1 MPRRTQSS
9 VRGWIEP
16 MLATLT
22 ADYFSNPDWIYE
34 PKLDGIRCLAYKR
47 STGVEMYT
55 RNKLALHGAHP
66 EIRTALEAIPHRYV
80 VDGEIA
86 ATIGGRT
93 SFSALQQRGM
103 LPSDRRKVKVHYHVF
118 DIMRLDGADVREGST
133 LERKALLKEAGF
145 GGGAIK
151 LVVHRRTHGQRYL
164 EEACAK
170 GMEGL
175 IAKRADGPYTSGRSK
190 DWLKFKCSLEQEF
203 VIAGWT
209 DPQGSRTGFG
219 ALLVGYYEGGDL
231 RYAGKVGTGYGS
243 AALAEMAPMVRR
255 LEVDS
260 SPFVDGPRPRSGV
273 HWMRPRLVGQ
283 VAFSEWT
290 RDGRL
295 RHPRFLGLRHDKAA
309 ADVGREA

>member
-1 MPRRTQSS
+1 
-9 VRGWIEP
+9 

-22 ADYFSNPDWIYE
+22 ADYFSDPDWIYE

-47 STGVEMYT
+47 STGVEMFT

-66 EIRTALEAIPHRYV
+66 EIRSALEAIPRRYV

-93 SFSALQQRGM
+93 SFSALQRGM
-103 LPSDRRKVKVHYHVF
+103 PPADRRKAKVHYHVF
-118 DIMRLDGADVREGST
+118 DIMRLDGADVRRVPT

-145 GGGAIK
+145 DGGAIK
-151 LVVHRRTHGQRYL
+151 LVPHRRTHGERYL

-175 IAKRADGPYTSGRSK
+175 IAKRADAPYSGGRST
-190 DWLKFKCSLEQEF
+190 DWLKFKCSLQQEF

-219 ALLVGYYEGGDL
+219 ALLVGYYEDGDL

-243 AALAEMAPMVRR
+243 GVLAEMALMLKR
-255 LEVDS
+255 LEIDS
-260 SPFVDGPRPRSGV
+260 SPFVDAPRVRSGV
-273 HWMRPRLVGQ
+273 HWVRPRLVGQ

-295 RHPRFLGLRHDKAA
+295 RHPRFLGLRQDKSVAE
-309 ADVGREA
+309 VVREA